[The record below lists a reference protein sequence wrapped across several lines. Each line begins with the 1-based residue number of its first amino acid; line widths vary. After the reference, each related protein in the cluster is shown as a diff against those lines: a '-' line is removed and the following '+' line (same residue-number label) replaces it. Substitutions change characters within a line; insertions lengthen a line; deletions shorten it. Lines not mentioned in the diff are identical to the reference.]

1 MSMPTVPVLHDAEL
15 RVGAE
20 PGGAPIGLVE
30 EGAKV
35 HLGEERGRFV
45 AFSFEEREIVP
56 PDGKQFWVPK
66 SAVGR

>member
-1 MSMPTVPVLHDAEL
+1 MSMPAVPVLRDAEI

-20 PGGAPIGLVE
+20 PGGDPVGLVE

-35 HLGEERGRFV
+35 VLGEERGQLV
-45 AFSFEEREIVP
+45 AFSFEEREIVAP
-56 PDGKQFWVPK
+56 EGKRFWVHK